1 MIFTPEAAPPFD
13 TQGEDGTQTEV
24 ETQPGDP
31 G

>member
-1 MIFTPEAAPPFD
+1 MIFAPEAAPLFD
-13 TQGEDGTQTEV
+13 AQGEDGTQREV